1 MDRQQLEAES
11 GTTRVRGNFCRVDR
25 GVLSHPYDPE
35 PPSALTQFVHDGFR
49 ALVLNERFACVGGR
63 SAVRQN
69 AYRFGLYERM
79 GARSSSAALA
89 LDLRAFIEDN
99 DLQGQDLTAFVAS
112 FVEPV
117 PADEQTFEG
126 LLWTTLQQ
134 LNDGDLEPWS
144 PDGRADPAD
153 PAFSFSFAGTSF
165 FIVGLHAGSSRFSRR
180 FAWSTL
186 VFNPHAQFD
195 RLRQQGRYDR
205 FRNAIR
211 ARDSSL
217 QGTVNPM
224 LRDFGEQSEAR
235 QYSGRAVGDDWKCPF
250 HARHN
255 LAGGAQER

>member
-1 MDRQQLEAES
+1 MELLVDRQQLEAES
-11 GTTRVRGNFCRVDR
+11 GTTRVRGNFCRVDQ

-35 PPSALTQFVHDGFR
+35 PPSALTKFVHDGFR

-89 LDLRAFIEDN
+89 LDLRAFIEDD

-144 PDGRADPAD
+144 PEGRADPAD
-153 PAFSFSFAGTSF
+153 PGVQLQFRRHQLLHRRIARRQLAVFAA
-165 FIVGLHAGSSRFSRR
+165 ICLVDAGVQSARSVRSAAAAGPLRPLSQRHPLSRR
-180 FAWSTL
+180 QPARHRQPD
-186 VFNPHAQFD
+186 VA
-195 RLRQQGRYDR
+195 RLRRTVRGA
-205 FRNAIR
+205 AIFR
-211 ARDSSL
+211 ARC
-217 QGTVNPM
+217 
-224 LRDFGEQSEAR
+224 R
-235 QYSGRAVGDDWKCPF
+235 
-250 HARHN
+250 
-255 LAGGAQER
+255 